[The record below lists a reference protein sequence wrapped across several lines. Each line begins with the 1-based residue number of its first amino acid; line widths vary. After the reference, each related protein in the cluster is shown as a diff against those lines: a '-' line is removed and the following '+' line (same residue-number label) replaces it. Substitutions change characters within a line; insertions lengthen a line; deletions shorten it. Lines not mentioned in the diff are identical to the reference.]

1 MTGMPRLTVRQ
12 RLTWLA
18 HLWKALSRQHHLEL
32 RSQFRPFIPSDGVV
46 LDVGAHAGQFT
57 KLFASMVPMG
67 HVHAFEPGSYALSIL
82 RTVKTLRRLSNVTV
96 HACGLGDSAA
106 VNVLNVPVKKSGS
119 IGFGLSFIDDSQQP
133 ELRAVTEE
141 IAIRRLDEVVAEHDI
156 RRIDFIK
163 VDIEGS
169 EMRMLVGA
177 KEALTRFSPALYI
190 ELANGHLARRGDS
203 IEELT
208 GYLGD
213 LGYGPVGDHSI
224 REGNQLFTRFS
235 S

>member
-1 MTGMPRLTVRQ
+1 M
-12 RLTWLA
+12 
-18 HLWKALSRQHHLEL
+18 
-32 RSQFRPFIPSDGVV
+32 

-57 KLFASMVPMG
+57 KFFAAMVPQG

-82 RTVKTLRRLSNVTV
+82 RTVKTFKKLSNVTI
-96 HACGLGDSAA
+96 HACGLGDSSQD
-106 VNVLNVPVKKSGS
+106 NVLNVPIKESGS
-119 IGFGLSFIDDSQQP
+119 IGFGLSFIDDSGQP
-133 ELRAVTEE
+133 ERRRAVTED
-141 IAIRRLDEVVAEHDI
+141 IAIRRLDDVVAEHDI

-177 KEALTRFSPALYI
+177 RETLTRFSPALYI
-190 ELANGHLARRGDS
+190 ELVNGHLARRGDS